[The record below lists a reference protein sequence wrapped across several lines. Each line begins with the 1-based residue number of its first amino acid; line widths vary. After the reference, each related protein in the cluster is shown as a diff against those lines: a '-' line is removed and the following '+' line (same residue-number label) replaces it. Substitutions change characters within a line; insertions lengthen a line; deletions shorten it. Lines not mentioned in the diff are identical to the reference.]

1 MSARSRVIFLGS
13 SSFAVPALRALVSDD
28 AFDVRLVI
36 TQPDKP
42 VGRKQ
47 ILTPPPVKITAE
59 EAGIPVAQPASLN
72 KELEML
78 KQVYERPDFLVVVSY
93 GQILSQEVLD
103 WANVAPVNVHASLLP
118 ELRGASPLQH
128 AILQG
133 KAESGVTVQRM
144 VKELDAGP
152 VLSKR
157 VITLSPR
164 ETFTTLHNKL
174 ALLGAELITDTLKH
188 PHDPQEQNTSEATFC
203 GKLKKE
209 DGYVDPT
216 TMNAVTIDRMIRA
229 LTPWPGVTWND
240 TKLLESS
247 LVNTEDAYELPCAE
261 GTVLYITKIQPAS
274 KKPMTGKAYH
284 QGRSSKAS

>member
-1 MSARSRVIFLGS
+1 MSASSVVFLGS
-13 SSFAVPALRALVSDD
+13 SSFAIPALRALVSDA

-36 TQPDKP
+36 TQPDRP
-42 VGRKQ
+42 TGRKQ
-47 ILTPPPVKITAE
+47 LLTPPPVKNVAE
-59 EAGIPVAQPASLN
+59 ELGIRVAQPESLN
-72 KELEML
+72 KEFATIKLEH
-78 KQVYERPDFLVVVSY
+78 ERPDFLVVVSY

-144 VKELDAGP
+144 VQELDAGP

-157 VITLSPR
+157 IIALDRR
-164 ETFTTLHNKL
+164 ETFISLHDRL
-174 ALLGAELITDTLKH
+174 ATLGAELVIDTLKH
-188 PHDPQEQNTSEATFC
+188 PHDPHTQDEVDATFC

-209 DGYVDPT
+209 DGRVDPA

-229 LTPWPGVTWND
+229 LTPWPGVVWND
-240 TKLLESS
+240 AKLLASS
-247 LVNTEDAYELPCAE
+247 LEPSEDSFELPCAE
-261 GTVLYITKIQPAS
+261 NSMLHISLIQPAGG
-274 KKPMTGKAYH
+274 KPMTGKSFQH
-284 QGRSSKAS
+284 GHSSRA

>member
-1 MSARSRVIFLGS
+1 MSARSSVIFLGS

-47 ILTPPPVKITAE
+47 ILTPPPVKLAAE
-59 EAGIPVAQPASLN
+59 EAGIPVAQPISLN
-72 KELEML
+72 KELETL
-78 KQVYERPDFLVVVSY
+78 KQEYERPDFLVVVSY
-93 GQILSQEVLD
+93 GQILSQDVLD

-133 KAESGVTVQRM
+133 KTESGVTVQRM

-152 VLSKR
+152 ILSKR
-157 VITLSPR
+157 VVTLNPR
-164 ETFTTLHNKL
+164 ETFTTLHDKL

-188 PHDPQEQNTSEATFC
+188 PHNPQEQNASEATFC

-209 DGYVDPT
+209 DGHVDPT
-216 TMNAVTIDRMIRA
+216 TMNAVIIDRMIRA

-240 TKLLESS
+240 AKLLESS
-247 LVNTEDAYELPCAE
+247 LEKADDAYELPCAE

-274 KKPMTGKAYH
+274 KKPMTGKAYL